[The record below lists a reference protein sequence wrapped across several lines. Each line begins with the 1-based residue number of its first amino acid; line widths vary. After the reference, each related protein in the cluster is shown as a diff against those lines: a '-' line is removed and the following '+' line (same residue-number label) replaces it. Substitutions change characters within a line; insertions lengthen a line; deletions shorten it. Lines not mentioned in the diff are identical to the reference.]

1 MQPRNPLIRK
11 KSFFKLMSDSKKT
24 PKTRATAHG
33 PKETAQTSS
42 NTTGGAQKLPEKKKQ
57 IFQSA
62 PTGYKVESSIDLN
75 KSRRYPI
82 HANVDFF

>member
-1 MQPRNPLIRK
+1 MLKQVNSTSVSKTLRFCLYATQKPVDQKEVFLQTDVR
-11 KSFFKLMSDSKKT
+11 SKKK
-24 PKTRATAHG
+24 P
-33 PKETAQTSS
+33 
-42 NTTGGAQKLPEKKKQ
+42 QKLPEKKTQ

-62 PTGYKVESSIDLN
+62 PTSYKVESSIDLN

>member
-1 MQPRNPLIRK
+1 
-11 KSFFKLMSDSKKT
+11 MSDSKKK

-42 NTTGGAQKLPEKKKQ
+42 NTTGGAQKLPEKKTQ

-62 PTGYKVESSIDLN
+62 PTSYKVESSIDLN